1 MAAGASEATQHVLR
15 CLHTLVYSIDT
26 DARKTAEQQLQA
38 AIGHE
43 GYASLLATLSTDGGI
58 SDDLGVRQLAAVI
71 LKQVINKHW
80 SAEVPKFEAPE
91 LSANERA
98 HIKAVLPA
106 GLAQESSKLRTAV
119 AMCIA
124 AIAKSDPDGW

>member
-1 MAAGASEATQHVLR
+1 M
-15 CLHTLVYSIDT
+15 
-26 DARKTAEQQLQA
+26 
-38 AIGHE
+38 
-43 GYASLLATLSTDGGI
+43 LATLSTDGGI